1 MIDFIIPSVGRK
13 TLVNSLYSLI
23 NQTNPNWR
31 AFVGFDGLDS
41 SQVDEEILVNDDR
54 IVYFFLREKLGTS
67 SFHGNAGRVRNKII
81 SLIDSPNPWIGFLDD
96 DDTLSKYY
104 VELLNKEIETNE
116 QDCYVFRMRH
126 NDQII
131 PPLNVN
137 TLIQNFVGISFC
149 LKSEL
154 IKNNNLS
161 FENDNA
167 EDFKFL
173 TQVTN
178 STDKLK
184 ILPYITYFVG

>member
-23 NQTNPNWR
+23 NQTDPNWR
-31 AFVGFDGLDS
+31 AFVGFDGLEF
-41 SQVDEEILVNDDR
+41 SQVDEELFINDER
-54 IVYFFLREKLGTS
+54 ITYFFLKEKLGTS
-67 SFHGNAGRVRNKII
+67 SFHGNAGQVRNKII
-81 SLIDSPNPWIGFLDD
+81 SFIENPNPWIGFLDD

-104 VELLNKEIETNE
+104 VELLNKQLKTDE
-116 QDCYVFRMRH
+116 QDCYVFRMRL

-131 PPLNVN
+131 PPLTVN
-137 TLIQNFVGISFC
+137 TLIQNYVGISFC

-173 TQVTN
+173 TQVSQHTN
-178 STDKLK
+178 KIK